1 MSTATLTDKDLRVR
15 NAVMQQLEWDP
26 AVDASAIGVSA
37 REGAVA
43 LTGTINTYAGKIAAE
58 RAAKRVHGVRA
69 VANDIEVTLALGR
82 TDADIAADA
91 ATMLRLHNEVP
102 ESVQAAVHHGHVTL
116 TGTVDWHYQRL
127 QAEKVI
133 RGIRGVRH
141 VLDRRG
147 GAMGGGQACIAAS
160 HRRIST
166 PARRQAHRGDRD
178 RQRRLRARQRAG
190 GSASCRARRL
200 RRARITFVDNKISS
214 SRLTATCARSAEQGN
229 RVPPPASAGHRS
241 RHAGCGGGTRLRTP
255 ADPPTG
261 SRSPS
266 MCGLPLAT
274 IRFSIQRLKMP

>member
-15 NAVMQQLEWDP
+15 DAVMQQLEWDP

-43 LTGTINTYAGKIAAE
+43 LTGTIHTYAGKIAAE

-127 QAEKVI
+127 QAEKAV
-133 RGIRGVRH
+133 RYIRGVRH
-141 VLDRRG
+141 VIDHVAVVPRAG
-147 GAMGGGQACIAAS
+147 GKDM
-160 HRRIST
+160 HRRIAQALYRNASLDAKRIEVT
-166 PARRQAHRGDRD
+166 VTGSVAHLRGTATSWLQRQAAE
-178 RQRRLRARQRAG
+178 RAAFDAPG
-190 GSASCRARRL
+190 
-200 RRARITFVDNKISS
+200 ITFVDNKI
-214 SRLTATCARSAEQGN
+214 LVE
-229 RVPPPASAGHRS
+229 PPDGDV
-241 RHAGCGGGTRLRTP
+241 CEI
-255 ADPPTG
+255 
-261 SRSPS
+261 
-266 MCGLPLAT
+266 C
-274 IRFSIQRLKMP
+274 